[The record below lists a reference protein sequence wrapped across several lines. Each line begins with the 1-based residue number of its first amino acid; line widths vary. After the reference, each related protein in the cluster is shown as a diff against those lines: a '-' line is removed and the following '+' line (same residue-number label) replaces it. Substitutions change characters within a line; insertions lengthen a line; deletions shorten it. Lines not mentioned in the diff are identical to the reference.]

1 MEKNAKNFAFFVQNP
16 KIFSNKN
23 GIKPENLATK
33 SYTPDFLQQKVDFAQ
48 TFRHGHQ
55 TTLKTYKKNAKILAF
70 LAKIRTYLLIEMQ

>member
-1 MEKNAKNFAFFVQNP
+1 MEKNAKNFGFFVQNP

-33 SYTPDFLQQKVDFAQ
+33 SHTPDFFQQKVDFAQ

-55 TTLKTYKKNAKILAF
+55 TTLKFLENNANFLSILTKIQ
-70 LAKIRTYLLIEMQ
+70 KYLVINLQ